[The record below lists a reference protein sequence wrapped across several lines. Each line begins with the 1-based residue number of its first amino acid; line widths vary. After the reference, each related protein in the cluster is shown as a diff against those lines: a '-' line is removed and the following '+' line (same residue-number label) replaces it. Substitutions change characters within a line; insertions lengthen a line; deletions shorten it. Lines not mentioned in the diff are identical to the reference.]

1 MQWLNYIHKIR
12 PKLSYN
18 MDAQK
23 CMIVDLERRGD
34 KRMFITEQVA
44 SISEN
49 KNGLWTVR
57 FLSSP
62 RVFNY
67 NHSRLLYL
75 THPEKIDLGEKGL
88 YIKNKHITNVSEL
101 LRFTGGRHTFY
112 RVTYSNGYYE
122 NLEGN
127 EVYVT
132 RTPIDKNGGSTWDYL
147 RKLAAETGLMVEDE
161 ENILSKQYDLVDLKR
176 DNVPLA
182 QYLGDK
188 TELRIYREPKQIFY
202 PFGCNASQKA
212 AVEAALTH
220 QVSIIQGPPGTGKT
234 QTILNII
241 ANLLMGNKTVLVVSN
256 NNSAVDNVAEKLSAE
271 GLGFIIAKLGS
282 VQNKEA
288 FIANQ
293 ADYPIMDGWA
303 IEEGSVK
310 LKASEALRSVSQG
323 FDAQLRQA
331 QLKAEYDA
339 LSKETKYNELLQQEC
354 VDNDWLDSKSSS
366 KLMSLLNLYQMITE
380 RGCKPGFWFRIKW
393 AFSLGMKMFSF
404 LGGKPAFVIA
414 SLETAYYIS
423 RKSEIE
429 HELASIEATLQDID
443 IKQCTQKLRSSSLA
457 LLKSKVA
464 KHYKNSARRK
474 FNIKDIKPR
483 SEEFLKEYPVVLSTT
498 YSSKSCISKDMVF
511 DYVIMDEASQVDIKT
526 GALALSCALNAVI
539 VGDDKQ
545 LPNVIGR
552 EEALALNA
560 IQSTYNVDDKY
571 NATTH
576 SFLQSCVEVFK
587 DAPVTLLREHY
598 RCHPKIIEFC
608 NGRFYDGELITMT
621 VDHSEDKV
629 LQVIRTV
636 KGNHARGHFNQRE
649 IDVIMQEVMPE
660 YAGKGSVGIIT
671 PYRVQAE
678 EINKALGSDI
688 ASTVHK
694 YQGRECETIIM
705 SMVDNAPTEFSDDSN
720 LLNVAI
726 SRAKKHICIVT
737 NGNEIP
743 QNTNLAQLIAYIQY
757 NNFEIKESKL
767 HSVFDLLYKQYTAER
782 LAYEQSHAVVSE
794 HLSENL
800 LYNILVQSISK
811 LGLKNTE
818 VLCHYPLLRLIADWN
833 MLDEQE
839 KAFAE
844 SPLAHVDFLI
854 YNSLTKQPLKTIE
867 VDGWHFHKES
877 EAQQSRDVLK
887 DTILTKFGLC
897 PLRISTTATVN
908 LETMINFL
916 IG

>member
-1 MQWLNYIHKIR
+1 
-12 PKLSYN
+12 
-18 MDAQK
+18 
-23 CMIVDLERRGD
+23 
-34 KRMFITEQVA
+34 MFITEQVA

-147 RKLAAETGLMVEDE
+147 RKLAAEIGLMVEDE

>member
-1 MQWLNYIHKIR
+1 
-12 PKLSYN
+12 
-18 MDAQK
+18 MDAKQF
-23 CMIVDLERRGD
+23 MIVDLERRGD

-49 KNGLWTVR
+49 RNGLWTVR

-132 RTPIDKNGGSTWDYL
+132 RTPIDKNCASTWDYL

-188 TELRIYREPKQIFY
+188 TELQTYREPKQIFY

-404 LGGKPAFVIA
+404 LGGKPAFVIT

-423 RKSEIE
+423 RKTEIE

-443 IKQCTQKLRSSSLA
+443 IKQCTQDLRSSSLA

-464 KHYKNSARRK
+464 KHYNNSTRRK

-560 IQSTYNVDDKY
+560 IQSTYNVDDRY
-571 NATTH
+571 NAATH

>member
-1 MQWLNYIHKIR
+1 
-12 PKLSYN
+12 

-188 TELRIYREPKQIFY
+188 TELRIYRESKQIFY